1 MIDVSILGAT
11 GIVGQRFVQLLNNHP
26 QFRVVALFASSKRKG
41 EKYKD
46 TVNWRIEGD
55 IPESAKNIKLRTLDD
70 EVPTRVVFSALPSQ
84 IAFDIEDK
92 LSKKGHFVFSNAS
105 SHRYDAFVPIIVPE
119 VNPTHFVAT
128 KYQNRKGF
136 IITNPN
142 CSTAGLVIPLKAIK
156 DQFGIEKVL
165 VVTMQA
171 ISGAGFPGVPALSIY
186 DNLIPHIE
194 KEEEKLQ
201 LETRKI
207 LGNFADK
214 FISAN
219 FDIESR
225 CNRVAVRDGHTEV
238 AFIKTKEKVTIQ
250 QIKDALAHFTA
261 LPQKYNLH
269 TAPKKPIILREEVN
283 RPQPLLDRNNG
294 KGMSVTVGNIKQSK
308 MFTVTLTLTFHNTIR
323 GAAGG
328 SILNAEF
335 LYREGNLNV

>member
-1 MIDVSILGAT
+1 MIDVSVLGAT
-11 GIVGQRFVQLLNNHP
+11 GIVGQRFVQLLGHHP
-26 QFRVVALFASSKRKG
+26 QFRVVALFASTKRRGK
-41 EKYKD
+41 KYED

-55 IPESAKNIKLRTLDD
+55 IPKSTKNIKLGSLED
-70 EVPTRVVFSALPSQ
+70 EIPTKIVFSALPSQ
-84 IAFDIEDK
+84 IAFNIEDE

-105 SHRYDAFVPIIVPE
+105 SHRYDTFVPIVVPE
-119 VNPTHFVAT
+119 VNPSHFAAT
-128 KYQNRKGF
+128 KHQNRKGF

-165 VVTMQA
+165 AVTMQA

-186 DNLIPHIE
+186 DNVIPYIE

-201 LETRKI
+201 LETKKI
-207 LGNFADK
+207 LGNFTNR
-214 FISAN
+214 FISAD

-238 AFIKTKEKVTIQ
+238 VFVKTKEKATIQ
-250 QIKDALAHFTA
+250 QIKDALIRFTA
-261 LPQKYNLH
+261 LPQKYNLY
-269 TAPKKPIILREEVN
+269 TAPKKPIILREEID

-308 MFTVTLTLTFHNTIR
+308 MFTVTFTLTFHNTIR

-335 LYREGNLNV
+335 LQKERKLNV